1 MLQVIKK
8 VMDPQTKIVF
18 LRMSNHTILLE
29 VPGQLSRFSKMNIL
43 EWEGELNLSQFTK
56 KEVIEAFERIE
67 ASFLRP
73 PSGSYYIDSDP
84 IY

>member
-18 LRMSNHTILLE
+18 LRMSDCTILLE
-29 VPGQLSRFSKMNIL
+29 VPGQLSRFSKLKIQ

-56 KEVIEAFERIE
+56 KEVIEAFERVE

-73 PSGSYYIDSDP
+73 PSGGHYIDRDP